1 MRLLISILLVTLC
14 SALCQAQGNDFSNN
28 RKMLEKS
35 REMFEREDYDSALYY
50 LNRAELKPKSK
61 LKSRSE
67 LELYADIQ
75 EQHCMIQSALGN
87 NLQSNYHRNVYLE
100 TIANSKRDNDI
111 DQRAQ
116 EIHSDAIWLSWKI
129 ILFTISLI
137 AMLLIFIRF
146 KEEYSIDANTGE
158 RILRRKDYDLQE
170 EELDEELALLQHKL
184 RTTKEQTLDKRT
196 KLFLINTVSPLIA
209 RLRKAIE
216 IKDINYAQEILAQ
229 IEQYN
234 TLLTQWIQ
242 LEQGKLSFKIETFNI
257 NELFKILERNKK
269 TFSLQGL
276 TLNVNTPDSTSK
288 SESNSKSMLVK
299 ADKVLT
305 LFMLN
310 TLADNARKATEAGG
324 TIDIYAEEKENYVEL
339 SVKDSGKGMT
349 EEQAA
354 NIFSHTITN
363 GHGFGLLNCRGIIN
377 SYKKVGSLFNC
388 CMIGVESKLG
398 EGSRFFFRLPLVKN
412 AESPSTQHN
421 NASRITRYAL
431 ITAFCLLQPAFCIAQ
446 EHEDHNPRYNINI
459 EDSILRRAADFAD
472 SAYYANIDGAYDKT
486 LSYVDSVQIC
496 LLQTFSDS
504 TLIDNINLDAS
515 NEAAIASLA
524 LHRWEDYRTYNN
536 IYENILERLSNNTNQ
551 EMQHYCEEETAYM
564 DKMKTVWF
572 VANLFFFVYLAA
584 ILVWLRYLWV
594 RRRKMV
600 KYREDLGLDDKK
612 SLVKQLEYENE
623 SLHISNNILAN
634 GLSTIKHETM
644 YYPSRIS
651 TLLKTD
657 SNNEEATELTTFY
670 EQLYNNL
677 AGQLAEQ
684 KISMGIKQT
693 RVMLS
698 GGIAIRTD
706 KDLYAYLLLQIKK
719 YLGCR
724 QLDITY
730 KKEGIYTDVVITAE
744 SNIDADCFSPTAHNI
759 PMLISRQIVR
769 ETSGHNSRGNGIIID
784 GNRIIIRF
792 S

>member
-1 MRLLISILLVTLC
+1 MRYLISILLVTLC
-14 SALCQAQGNDFSNN
+14 SALCLAQGNDFSKN
-28 RKMLEKS
+28 KELLEKS
-35 REMFEREDYDSALYY
+35 REMFEREEYDSALYY
-50 LNRAELKPKSK
+50 LNRAEMMKDEINKN
-61 LKSRSE
+61 

-75 EQHCMIQSALGN
+75 EQHCLIQSALGN

-100 TIANSKRDNDI
+100 SIANSKRDNDI
-111 DQRAQ
+111 DKRAQ
-116 EIHSDAIWLSWKI
+116 KIHSDSTWMSWKI
-129 ILFTISLI
+129 ILFTISILAI
-137 AMLLIFIRF
+137 LLTFIRF
-146 KEEYSIDANTGE
+146 KEEYSVDGNTGE
-158 RILRRKDYDLQE
+158 RILRKKDYDQQD
-170 EELDEELALLQHKL
+170 EELDEELALLVHKL
-184 RTTKEQTLDKRT
+184 RTTKEQTMEKRT
-196 KLFLINTVSPLIA
+196 KLFLVNTVSPLIA

-216 IKDINYAQEILAQ
+216 TQDYNYAQEILAQ

-234 TLLTQWIQ
+234 TLLTEWIQ

-276 TLNVNTPDSTSK
+276 TLNVDKECRAKVSDAKDANII
-288 SESNSKSMLVK
+288 SNVNLKVK

-324 TIDIYAEEKENYVEL
+324 VIDIYAEETENYVEL
-339 SVKDSGKGMT
+339 SVKDSGRGMT

-377 SYKKVGSLFNC
+377 SYKKVGSLFSC
-388 CMIGVESKLG
+388 CMIGVESQLG
-398 EGSRFFFRLPLVKN
+398 EGSRFFFRLPIVK
-412 AESPSTQHN
+412 TV
-421 NASRITRYAL
+421 L
-431 ITAFCLLQPAFCIAQ
+431 IFVYCILHSAFCIAQ
-446 EHEDHNPRYNINI
+446 EHEDHDARYNINI

-472 SAYYANIDGAYDKT
+472 SAYYSNIDGTYDKT
-486 LSYVDSVQIC
+486 LSFVDSVQIC

-536 IYENILERLSNNTNQ
+536 IYENILERLSNNSNQ
-551 EMQHYCEEETAYM
+551 ETLNYCEEQTAYL
-564 DKMKTVWF
+564 DKMKTAWF
-572 VANLFFFVYLAA
+572 VANILFFVFLAA
-584 ILVWLRYLWV
+584 IIMWLRLLWL
-594 RRRKMV
+594 RRKKMI

-623 SLHISNNILAN
+623 ALHISNNILAN

-651 TLLKTD
+651 ALLK
-657 SNNEEATELTTFY
+657 NNSDKEEATELTTFY

-677 AGQLAEQ
+677 SGQLAEQ
-684 KISMGIKQT
+684 KISLGIKQT
-693 RVMLS
+693 RVMLN
-698 GGIAIRTD
+698 GNIAIRTD